1 MKEALIEHRQSVL
14 RAHGER
20 RRVRWAV
27 GASSPA
33 ARQPPSNG
41 GISHEDG
48 RLGGYGKGCDEH
60 RHAGSIRL
68 DLADQDV
75 AISAA
80 IEVGGED
87 FLGRE
92 QQLSAPRSSTSHL
105 PQARYIHI
113 RGVKRGGA
121 GSCINVPEARKQELT

>member
-1 MKEALIEHRQSVL
+1 MHIVIEYRQ
-14 RAHGER
+14 
-20 RRVRWAV
+20 
-27 GASSPA
+27 
-33 ARQPPSNG
+33 
-41 GISHEDG
+41 
-48 RLGGYGKGCDEH
+48 K
-60 RHAGSIRL
+60 L
-68 DLADQDV
+68 DQALADYMLLEV
-75 AISAA
+75 AHKKTISAA

-121 GSCINVPEARKQELT
+121 VSRIAVPEARKQELT